1 MFNLRAIQ
9 QANSAGRV
17 PTAPR
22 SWSSNS
28 PFVNAYDRRLTG
40 DYRTET
46 LSPLRSALICNP
58 IC

>member
-22 SWSSNS
+22 SWSSNIARS
-28 PFVNAYDRRLTG
+28 STRMTG
-40 DYRTET
+40 D
-46 LSPLRSALICNP
+46 
-58 IC
+58 